1 MRVGG
6 EEERGEGG
14 DCDGMKVQSGSRKGP
29 ERPACP
35 PSMHAPC
42 HPVIS
47 SLTAILPFRPLL
59 HLPPPPP
66 SSVPEESVLSIP
78 DVPNIYHV
86 PLLML
91 EQNLHVRLL
100 ERLGLDDAPG
110 RHALPPAAARGGVAM
125 DEAFVGAWKD
135 MVHKV
140 RGGVRERCA
149 WGGEGERWGDG

>member
-1 MRVGG
+1 M
-6 EEERGEGG
+6 
-14 DCDGMKVQSGSRKGP
+14 
-29 ERPACP
+29 
-35 PSMHAPC
+35 
-42 HPVIS
+42 
-47 SLTAILPFRPLL
+47 
-59 HLPPPPP
+59 
-66 SSVPEESVLSIP
+66 PEESVLSIP

-125 DEAFVGAWKD
+125 DEAFVGAWRD

-140 RGGVRERCA
+140 RGGVRER
-149 WGGEGERWGDG
+149 GEGEAFVGAWKDMVHKVQQVLIRTVL